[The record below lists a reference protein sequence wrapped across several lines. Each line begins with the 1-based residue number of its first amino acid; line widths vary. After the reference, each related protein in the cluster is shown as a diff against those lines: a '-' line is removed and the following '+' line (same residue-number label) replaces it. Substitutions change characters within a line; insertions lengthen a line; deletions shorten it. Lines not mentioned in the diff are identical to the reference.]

1 MDLICRGGGYIAYL
15 YGIRYVSSMRM
26 DGRDC
31 LFCPF
36 RLLLF
41 ARNDVF
47 GAVNRV
53 EKGSQATGVA
63 GVATNKG
70 GVAIGIRVWDT
81 EICFVNAH
89 MAAHQDR
96 TKARNGNYR
105 DIVRGIRIDPHNMDC
120 LTGYH
125 HVFWQVAH

>member
-1 MDLICRGGGYIAYL
+1 MDSGPIIHSLYL
-15 YGIRYVSSMRM
+15 GIQFP
-26 DGRDC
+26 RDIDSHV
-31 LFCPF
+31 LLP

-41 ARNDVF
+41 ARNDVCA
-47 GAVNRV
+47 AVNRV

-81 EICFVNAH
+81 EICFINAH

-125 HVFWQVAH
+125 HVFW